1 MIGELEAVRVFLA
14 VADKR
19 GFAAA
24 AAALGMTPSAATR
37 AVAALEARLGVQLFI
52 RTTRTVALT
61 AAGALY
67 AERVRPLTAGLARAI
82 QETRETHGLVAGTLR
97 IAAPLSLGL
106 KVLPSV
112 LTQFGLAHP
121 SVHVALSLTDAFV
134 DILDGSAD
142 LAIRVSGMPTDKST
156 IWRKLC
162 PVPRLLV
169 AAPSYILAR
178 GMPGSPDDL
187 SQHELLAYGA
197 EPAGESWEL
206 RHEAER
212 CLLRAAGRFRADSGD
227 LLAELTVNG
236 EGIALLPRFIVADAL
251 ASGRLV
257 PVLEAWRPEELW
269 LTLYY
274 PPYERLPLRVA
285 TFSDFFEIHVT
296 QTRPL

>member
-14 VADKR
+14 VAENR

-24 AAALGMTPSAATR
+24 AATLGMTPSAATR
-37 AVAALEARLGVQLFI
+37 AIAALEVRLGVQLFI

-67 AERVRPLTAGLARAI
+67 AERVRPLTEGLARAA
-82 QETRETHGLVAGTLR
+82 QETRETQGLVAGTLR

-121 SVHVALSLTDAFV
+121 SVQVALSLTDTFV
-134 DILDGSAD
+134 DILDGSVD
-142 LAIRVSGMPTDKST
+142 LAIRISGVPADKST

-162 PVPRLLV
+162 AVPRLLV
-169 AAPSYILAR
+169 AAPSYLLAR
-178 GMPGSPDDL
+178 GTPRGPEDL
-187 SQHELLAYGA
+187 SDHELLAYGCD
-197 EPAGESWEL
+197 PAGENWEL
-206 RHEAER
+206 RHEGQ
-212 CLLRAAGRFRADSGD
+212 RAVQRATGRLRADSGD
-227 LLAELTVNG
+227 LLAELAVNG

-251 ASGRLV
+251 ASGRLA
-257 PVLEAWRPEELW
+257 PVLEAWRPDELW

-274 PPYERLPLRVA
+274 PPYARLPLRVA
-285 TFSDFFEIHVT
+285 TFSDFFEIYVT